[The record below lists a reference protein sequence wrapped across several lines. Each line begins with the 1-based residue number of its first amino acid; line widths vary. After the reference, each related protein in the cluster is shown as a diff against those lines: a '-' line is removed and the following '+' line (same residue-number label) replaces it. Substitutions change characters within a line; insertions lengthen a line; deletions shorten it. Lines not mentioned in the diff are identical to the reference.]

1 MKSMVFL
8 WYVVW
13 DRACVRVRDD
23 TCLTI
28 KRLLLRLENEITT
41 LRPLLEKMKK
51 LHSQEGASVSEDR
64 LSMKEKEK
72 LKRLQAVQ
80 NRLETSVLRL
90 ARSFAVLTLL

>member
-1 MKSMVFL
+1 
-8 WYVVW
+8 
-13 DRACVRVRDD
+13 
-23 TCLTI
+23 
-28 KRLLLRLENEITT
+28 
-41 LRPLLEKMKK
+41 MKK